1 MFLFDIPQT
10 FVAAKFKSTFMPLPQ
25 IKVSRKIDQPKYTF
39 DSTLRADSLYRVAC
53 TSQKYIPCGL
63 SIGNLQVK
71 VLNDTKL
78 ILINA

>member
-39 DSTLRADSLYRVAC
+39 DSTLRADLLYRVPSPKKVPDQ
-53 TSQKYIPCGL
+53 TGL
-63 SIGNLQVK
+63 CNGYHL
-71 VLNDTKL
+71 
-78 ILINA
+78 